1 MQIILVTIVIIFLL
15 LMLQQILPQFTPL
28 LLSFFFFIVLSHI
41 LFNMLFPIVKTILE
55 QAPKEALPI
64 TRVLLLS
71 VFISFIGEALSEW
84 CRNLSLNTFV
94 PLISISC
101 NLLIL
106 TYWLPLIQQMFG
118 TLTRLLIE

>member
-1 MQIILVTIVIIFLL
+1 MQTILVLIVIVFLL
-15 LMLQQILPQFTPL
+15 LLLQQILPQFTPL
-28 LLSFFFFIVLSHI
+28 LLSFFFFILLSNI
-41 LFNMLFPIVKTILE
+41 LFTLLFPMVRTVLE

-71 VFISFIGEALSEW
+71 VLLSFLGEALSEW
-84 CRNLSLNTFV
+84 CRNLSLGTFV

-101 NLLIL
+101 HILIL
-106 TYWLPLIQQMFG
+106 TFWFPLIQQMFT